1 MPPTDT
7 PPQYISALN
16 ILAANPLQNWQTKSL
31 AGNWDAVQK
40 GNFGAL
46 SFTGQTPLA
55 ASYGLLQIGYITAVD
70 PNTMGWNGVDGAQN
84 PSYLFD
90 ADADIVGEGGGSLA
104 LGTGYLAGRMFY
116 PCGNPT
122 LSPSSPAFASPPDF
136 AQAFVR
142 ALNCYNHGHTKGA
155 YGRAIVSGPAYSP
168 AYMPVPSSPIF
179 ADN

>member
-1 MPPTDT
+1 M
-7 PPQYISALN
+7 A
-16 ILAANPLQNWQTKSL
+16 
-31 AGNWDAVQK
+31 
-40 GNFGAL
+40 
-46 SFTGQTPLA
+46 
-55 ASYGLLQIGYITAVD
+55 
-70 PNTMGWNGVDGAQN
+70 WNGVDGAED

-90 ADADIVGEGGGSLA
+90 TGDVVGEGGGSLA
-104 LGTGYLAGRMFY
+104 LGRMFY